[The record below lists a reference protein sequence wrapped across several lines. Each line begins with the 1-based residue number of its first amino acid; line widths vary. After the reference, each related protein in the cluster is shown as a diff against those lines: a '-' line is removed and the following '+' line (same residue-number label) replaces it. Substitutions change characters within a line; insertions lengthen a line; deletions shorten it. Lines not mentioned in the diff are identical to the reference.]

1 MQTSRSVMVRCGALA
16 LAALIALGPATS
28 LVAKQIRWKFKP
40 GDKMQYALSN
50 KSINEIDAGGFQL
63 TASIKMVFD
72 LGWTV
77 KDVAS
82 DGTASLAQNVDR
94 LQLRL
99 QLPPPIDI
107 DFQYDSKSEATP
119 EGQIWDRMGPML
131 EALKGGEFSLKV
143 TPTGEIA
150 ELKIPAALAKVIEDQ
165 KAEAEA
171 GGGGGGGG
179 GGFFQMLGVGLSEE
193 TIKALM
199 AQALCAL
206 PKDDAAASAG
216 WDHTEAMEM
225 GPIGTMKTKYK
236 YSLGGTE
243 QAGGKSVDKINASS
257 EVTFEPKE
265 DEDSDVDVFLELADQ
280 SGSGSVLFDSAA
292 GRAVSSSFE
301 QKVTMEGDFM
311 GNEFERVNTQTTLL
325 VSGTS
330 DNLPADPADAPA
342 KTEEPAAAGAS
353 N

>member
-1 MQTSRSVMVRCGALA
+1 MQTSRSLMLRFTLA
-16 LAALIALGPATS
+16 FLAAMVCLSSATASAKAL
-28 LVAKQIRWKFKP
+28 RWKFKA

-77 KDVAS
+77 ENVAG
-82 DGTASLAQNVDR
+82 DGTASLAQTVDR
-94 LQLRL
+94 LQLHL

-107 DFQYDSKSEATP
+107 DFQYDSKSAETP

-131 EALKGGEFSLKV
+131 EALKGGKFTLKV

-150 ELKIPAALAKVIEDQ
+150 ELKVPEALTKVIEDQ
-165 KAEAEA
+165 KAEAEQ

-199 AQALCAL
+199 SQALCSL

-216 WDHTEAMEM
+216 WDYTNAMEM

-236 YSLGGTE
+236 YTAGGTE
-243 QAGGKSVDKINASS
+243 QVGGKSLDKINASS

-265 DEDSDVDVFLELADQ
+265 DEDSDVDVFLELAEQ
-280 SGSGSVLFDSAA
+280 SGSGSVLFDAAA
-292 GRAVSSSFE
+292 GRAVSSNFE

-311 GNEFERVNTQTTLL
+311 GNEFERTNTQTTVL
-325 VSGTS
+325 VTGASE
-330 DNLPADPADAPA
+330 NLPADPADA
-342 KTEEPAAAGAS
+342 KTEAEPATA

>member
-1 MQTSRSVMVRCGALA
+1 MQTTRPVLVRFA
-16 LAALIALGPATS
+16 
-28 LVAKQIRWKFKP
+28 LVAVAAAVCLSAATASAKTLRWKFKA
-40 GDKMQYALSN
+40 GDKMQYSLSN

-63 TASIKMVFD
+63 TASVKMIFD

-77 KDVAS
+77 ENVAS

-107 DFQYDSKSEATP
+107 DFQYDSKSTETP
-119 EGQIWDRMGPML
+119 EGQIWERMGPML
-131 EALKGGEFSLKV
+131 EALKGGKFTLKV
-143 TPTGEIA
+143 SPTGEIA
-150 ELKIPAALAKVIEDQ
+150 ELKVPEALAKVIEDQ
-165 KAEAEA
+165 KAEAAE

-193 TIKALM
+193 TIKSLM
-199 AQALCAL
+199 SQALCSL

-216 WDHTEAMEM
+216 WDYTDAMEM

-236 YSLGGTE
+236 YTTGGSE
-243 QAGGKSVDKINASS
+243 QADGKSVEKINATS

-265 DEDSDVDVFLELADQ
+265 EGDSDVDVFLELADQ
-280 SGSGSVLFDSAA
+280 SGKGSVLFDAAA
-292 GRAVSSSFE
+292 GRAVSSTFE

-311 GNEFERVNTQTTLL
+311 GNEFERTNTQTTIL
-325 VSGTS
+325 VTGTS
-330 DNLPADPADAPA
+330 ENLPADPSDAPA
-342 KTEEPAAAGAS
+342 ATEEPAAAGAEK
-353 N
+353 